1 MTLCISKLW
10 CTLWVFLGLDVYVFQ
25 VLLIRASRVAFYGRD
40 KTVELLEPFLALPE
54 SHVQVQAV
62 QTDDQN
68 LVFDS
73 SQFKDPFFFFWKIE
87 NLW

>member
-1 MTLCISKLW
+1 MCA
-10 CTLWVFLGLDVYVFQ
+10 FQ
-25 VLLIRASRVAFYGRD
+25 VLLIGASRVAFYGRD

-62 QTDDQN
+62 QLDDQN

-73 SQFKDPFFFFWKIE
+73 STPRPVQKIHLLFFWKIE